1 MENNVYIMKKKMTK
15 QNAYKQVTV
24 IIRCIL
30 ISIQVQFK
38 CVVSVSTVDF
48 FNCFLQYF
56 VSWQLDQLETG
67 VFGVTELFGWFLML
81 PLGATW

>member
-30 ISIQVQFK
+30 ISIQVHFK

-48 FNCFLQYF
+48 FNSFLQYF
-56 VSWQLDQLETG
+56 VS
-67 VFGVTELFGWFLML
+67 
-81 PLGATW
+81 